1 MNIYVVMTLA
11 CIISEAH
18 NVKVIPTP
26 ECLQRNSDA
35 PITQFWD
42 NSEKLC
48 LTCTKCKDEGMVV
61 LTPCNL
67 FSDTVCIKQ
76 KDDDFLDKAL
86 DQKAEGKVVYQSNTV
101 KQFLPFVYGK
111 KKFADYNYLKTHQDH
126 YFPFVYQDD
135 SEDYAYDIDDESEK
149 IKMIKSIMD
158 KVSTSTKDIKSLH
171 KIESINTFNA
181 PSTGH
186 YLITT
191 NSPKIE
197 SNSSNNQRKEIDL
210 HDNVSNTIRMLLLIA
225 ASAIGFLVIL
235 ILVFLIIKR
244 NCIYYRHPATLTSYS
259 NCTSLDCEMV

>member
-1 MNIYVVMTLA
+1 
-11 CIISEAH
+11 
-18 NVKVIPTP
+18 
-26 ECLQRNSDA
+26 
-35 PITQFWD
+35 
-42 NSEKLC
+42 
-48 LTCTKCKDEGMVV
+48 MVV

-111 KKFADYNYLKTHQDH
+111 KKSADYNYLKTHQDH
-126 YFPFVYQDD
+126 YFPFVYQD
-135 SEDYAYDIDDESEK
+135 DIDDESEK

-235 ILVFLIIKR
+235 ILVFLII
-244 NCIYYRHPATLTSYS
+244 
-259 NCTSLDCEMV
+259 

>member
-1 MNIYVVMTLA
+1 M
-11 CIISEAH
+11 
-18 NVKVIPTP
+18 
-26 ECLQRNSDA
+26 
-35 PITQFWD
+35 
-42 NSEKLC
+42 
-48 LTCTKCKDEGMVV
+48 
-61 LTPCNL
+61 
-67 FSDTVCIKQ
+67 
-76 KDDDFLDKAL
+76 
-86 DQKAEGKVVYQSNTV
+86 
-101 KQFLPFVYGK
+101 YGK

-244 NCIYYRHPATLTSYS
+244 NCIYYRHPGMS
-259 NCTSLDCEMV
+259 NKDCNSF